1 MLIKLKGRIYS
12 VPNIINISK
21 SLLKDNTNIYNQN
34 FNRHYRWTSC
44 LKNRN
49 YQVPGKANSEIK
61 PQSEKHEHTWIGP
74 ADPVSNLRLKIF
86 PSSQGLTDEE
96 RYFYSKCKETQDW
109 HQQYWE
115 AHNKDFN
122 ESKKAYIDK
131 LSKERK
137 FEEGHPLMAEEM
149 SSFYKDFLDKNRKK
163 HLAYNWAWYKKNVYL
178 LALAVKA
185 NWSKLKKL
193 LKKT

>member
-1 MLIKLKGRIYS
+1 MLIKLKGSIFS
-12 VPNIINISK
+12 MPNIIHISK
-21 SLLKDNTNIYNQN
+21 SLLKNSTSVYNQN

-44 LKNRN
+44 LQNRN
-49 YQVPGKANSEIK
+49 CQIPGNVNPELKS
-61 PQSEKHEHTWIGP
+61 QSEKNEHAWVGP
-74 ADPVSNLRLKIF
+74 AHPVSNLRLRIF

-96 RYFYSKCKETQDW
+96 RYFYDKCKETQDW

-115 AHNKDFN
+115 AHNKDFD

-137 FEEGHPLMAEEM
+137 LEEDRPLMTEEM
-149 SSFYKDFLDKNRKK
+149 SLFYRDFLDKNRKK

-178 LALAVKA
+178 LILAVKA
-185 NWSKLKKL
+185 NWSKLKKV
-193 LKKT
+193 LKKA